1 MGWITDVDFGDV
13 CVILEINLSN
23 MGLDLLSILIDGAMS
38 DFVNL
43 TLRLAVLFLAQ
54 FHILNIQRTRFSVLF
69 GLSHHDTGMSLGLG
83 KDDGLTL

>member
-1 MGWITDVDFGDV
+1 
-13 CVILEINLSN
+13 

-54 FHILNIQRTRFSVLF
+54 FHILNIQRTRFSELF